1 MGTIYWSKMISIYWS
16 MTTILCGILHMT
28 KYDYVVAK
36 WTGWVIFLV
45 RFILQIMYCLEMMY
59 SSHGTIIFM
68 YVSPYDD
75 AQLNKSWHLI
85 KSIWAN
91 AISSEPWI
99 FSSTNMTFRDFSF
112 PSNHHWRIHLAL
124 AFILYMAK
132 SKNFHDMFVFTFLPI
147 SFNKWIPLDILELC
161 FWI

>member
-1 MGTIYWSKMISIYWS
+1 MDTSSKTTAVSIFWWIYKRNSISVACFQYWCS
-16 MTTILCGILHMT
+16 PL
-28 KYDYVVAK
+28 
-36 WTGWVIFLV
+36 TGWLIFWV
-45 RFILQIMYCLEMMY
+45 RFILQIMYCLEMTY
-59 SSHGTIIFM
+59 SSNGTIIFM

-75 AQLNKSWHLI
+75 AQVNKSWHLI

-132 SKNFHDMFVFTFLPI
+132 SKNFHDMFVFISLPI
-147 SFNKWIPLDILELC
+147 SFNKWIPLDILDLC

>member
-1 MGTIYWSKMISIYWS
+1 
-16 MTTILCGILHMT
+16 MT
-28 KYDYVVAK
+28 KYDYVVTK
-36 WTGWVIFLV
+36 WTGWLIFWV
-45 RFILQIMYCLEMMY
+45 RFILQIMYCLEMTY
-59 SSHGTIIFM
+59 SSNGTIIFM

-75 AQLNKSWHLI
+75 AQVNKSWHLI

-132 SKNFHDMFVFTFLPI
+132 SINFHDMFVFIFLPI
-147 SFNKWIPLDILELC
+147 SFNKWIPLDILKLC